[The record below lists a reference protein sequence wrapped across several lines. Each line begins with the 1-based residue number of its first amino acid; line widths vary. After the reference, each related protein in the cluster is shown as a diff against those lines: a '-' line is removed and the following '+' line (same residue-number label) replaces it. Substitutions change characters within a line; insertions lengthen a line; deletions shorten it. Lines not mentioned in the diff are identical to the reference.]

1 MTPLEPIEPASAAAA
16 TKNDPG
22 GTRGIGRRTV
32 LQSLVGG
39 VGATIA
45 LPLAEAHPVQ
55 QHLNDHGLVAQADA
69 KASKAAYKPEFL
81 DDHQLQTF
89 EVLAERIV
97 PRSTEARV
105 APFVDQLL
113 SVDSQASQR
122 SFLGSLGAFDMF
134 ASQRHGKP
142 WKALTPAQQ
151 DELLTAASTAEP
163 GGSLPGGGDP
173 RRPFPSVRTG
183 KATMRDHFE
192 NLKGWISGA
201 FYSSEIGMRELG
213 WTGEMFF
220 QSLPGCEHPG
230 GHGG

>member
-1 MTPLEPIEPASAAAA
+1 MTPQEPNATPATETS
-16 TKNDPG
+16 PG
-22 GTRGIGRRTV
+22 DSRGIGRRAV

-39 VGATIA
+39 VGATFA

-55 QHLNDHGLVAQADA
+55 QHLNDHEKVAQADA
-69 KASKAAYKPEFL
+69 KAAQAAYKPEFL
-81 DDHQLQTF
+81 DAHQLQTL

-113 SVDSQASQR
+113 NVDNADSQR
-122 SFLGSLGAFDMF
+122 KFLSSLGAFDMM
-134 ASQRHGKP
+134 ATGRHGKP
-142 WKALTPAQQ
+142 WKSLTSAEQ
-151 DELLTAASTAEP
+151 DALLTEASTAEP
-163 GGSLPGGGDP
+163 GRSISGGGDP
-173 RRPFPSVRTG
+173 RRPFPSTRTG

-192 NLKGWISGA
+192 HLKGWISGA

-220 QSLPGCEHPG
+220 QSLPTCDHPG
-230 GHGG
+230 GHSG